1 MKGNLKGSG
10 MTRRVI
16 RSVGLI
22 LVAVTFALVPGTG
35 SAALIGDVT
44 AVLTIL
50 PDPPGPEIFNG
61 TATVGGPELT
71 GNGVDAA
78 WSLAL
83 TATGFVLTAD
93 CADVTT
99 QDCTFDGLRL
109 SLSSL
114 DFSPLAALVGL
125 TGLGGTIVADATPG
139 TPSVIV
145 TASSVVLEFTDSE
158 FGEFFI
164 GSGGPED
171 VLQATF
177 VVQPL
182 AAVPLPGTLL
192 VLSLGVLAAGG
203 LALRRTRG

>member
-1 MKGNLKGSG
+1 

-22 LVAVTFALVPGTG
+22 LIAVALALVPGIG

-50 PDPPGPEIFNG
+50 PNPPGPEIFNA
-61 TATVGGPELT
+61 TATLGAGPEFT
-71 GNGVDAA
+71 GTGAEA
-78 WSLAL
+78 SWSLDV

-93 CADVTT
+93 CSDVTT
-99 QDCTFDGLRL
+99 DACQFDGLRL

-125 TGLGGTIVADATPG
+125 TDFGGEVVDQAVAG
-139 TPSVIV
+139 TPSVVV
-145 TASSVVLEFTDSE
+145 TASSVVIELTNSD
-158 FGEFFI
+158 FGTFFI
-164 GSGGPED
+164 GSGGPGTAVEG
-171 VLQATF
+171 TF

-182 AAVPLPGTLL
+182 AVVPSPGTLL
-192 VLSLGVLAAGG
+192 VLSLGALGAGA
-203 LALRRTRG
+203 LALRRARG

>member
-1 MKGNLKGSG
+1 
-10 MTRRVI
+10 MTRR
-16 RSVGLI
+16 LI
-22 LVAVTFALVPGTG
+22 KAVSLTLVAVAFALVPGVG
-35 SAALIGDVT
+35 SAGLIGDVT

-50 PDPPGPEIFNG
+50 PNPPGPEIFNG
-61 TATVGGPELT
+61 TATVDGPLLT

-78 WSLAL
+78 WSLDF

-125 TGLGGTIVADATPG
+125 TGLAGTIVADATPG
-139 TPSVIV
+139 TPSVVV

-164 GSGGPED
+164 GSGGPEN
-171 VLQATF
+171 VLEATF
-177 VVQPL
+177 VVQPR
-182 AAVPLPGTLL
+182 AVVPAPGTLL
-192 VLSLGVLAAGG
+192 VLSLGALA
-203 LALRRTRG
+203 LTLRRTRG